1 MYAVIRSYSGQGAPE
16 LFDRL
21 AQSDGAVET
30 LFRGIDGFVS
40 YMAVRTGEESGTTVT
55 ICRDKAG
62 ADESS
67 RLAAGWVGEHVGV
80 SVNPPLVS
88 EGSSVLDF
96 AS

>member
-1 MYAVIRSYSGQGAPE
+1 MYAVIRSYSGHGTPE

-21 AQSDGAVET
+21 AQSDGDVET
-30 LFRGIDGFVS
+30 LFKGIDGFVS

-67 RLAAGWVGEHVGV
+67 RLAAEWVVEHVGV
-80 SVNPPLVS
+80 SGNPPAVS

-96 AS
+96 GA